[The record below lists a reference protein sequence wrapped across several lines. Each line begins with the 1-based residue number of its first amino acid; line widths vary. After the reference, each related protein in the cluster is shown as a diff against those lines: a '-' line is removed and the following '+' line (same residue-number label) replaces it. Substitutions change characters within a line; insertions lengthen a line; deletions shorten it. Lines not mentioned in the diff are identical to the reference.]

1 MTFSHEDRL
10 PGRADRDAGSGG
22 PAGALRFLLAR
33 ADAAQVTVGRRP
45 LSVYDQVTGTRPFTA
60 GPYQKDDA

>member
-1 MTFSHEDRL
+1 VTSSCEDRL
-10 PGRADRDAGSGG
+10 PGRDRGEAGG

-33 ADAAQVTVGRRP
+33 ADAAQVTVGHRP
-45 LSVYDQVTGTRPFTA
+45 LSVYDQITGTRPFAA